1 MRLWVSPRFHLV
13 VFVFGVI
20 KRISRHVEYKIP
32 NINDGKFIRRFS
44 RSYRELLDRVAFRI
58 LSSIN
63 DGAPLPKYEERLCDW
78 ANGGYVDDLL
88 HL

>member
-1 MRLWVSPRFHLV
+1 M
-13 VFVFGVI
+13 
-20 KRISRHVEYKIP
+20 EYKIP

-44 RSYRELLDRVAFRI
+44 RSYRELLDRVALRI

-63 DGAPLPKYEERLCDW
+63 DGASLPKYEERLYHW